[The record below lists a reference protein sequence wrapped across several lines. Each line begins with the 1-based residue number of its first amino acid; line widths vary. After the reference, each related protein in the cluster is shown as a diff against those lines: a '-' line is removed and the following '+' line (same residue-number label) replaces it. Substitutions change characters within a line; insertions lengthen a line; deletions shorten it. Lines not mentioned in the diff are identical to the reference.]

1 MPAFYLYLLASVTI
15 LLVRGKPVPWGAVTS
30 AILYV
35 TNYYQAAHGA
45 PTNIVSHCWSLAVEE
60 QFYMIWPLALSWLFR
75 KRWPVARVLV
85 TTILCI
91 WLWRLG
97 LTLFTDTGAD
107 YLYRALD
114 TRGDELSIG
123 CLLAVY
129 MRQATWQER
138 LARWLR
144 APLVVPVMLALFYA
158 SSVMHGGERLAR
170 FGIAFM
176 VDGPLIAMLIL
187 SASAVATFGQGW
199 AARLLR
205 QTTLVSIGR
214 VSYFMYLFHGMIMYT
229 TANLVVRHTG
239 SFWLG
244 LVTALVAVYAVARL
258 SFAWIETPA
267 RLWITR
273 QAG

>member
-1 MPAFYLYLLASVTI
+1 
-15 LLVRGKPVPWGAVTS
+15 
-30 AILYV
+30 
-35 TNYYQAAHGA
+35 
-45 PTNIVSHCWSLAVEE
+45 
-60 QFYMIWPLALSWLFR
+60 
-75 KRWPVARVLV
+75 
-85 TTILCI
+85 
-91 WLWRLG
+91 
-97 LTLFTDTGAD
+97 
-107 YLYRALD
+107 
-114 TRGDELSIG
+114 
-123 CLLAVY
+123 VY

-144 APLVVPVMLALFYA
+144 APLVVPVLLGLCYA